1 MKNFKLNI
9 ENFNAEK
16 IDRNQQKSI
25 RGGDDTTTTTTPTVS
40 ATNTSNARADVDP
53 NRGGGGTHPL

>member
-1 MKNFKLNI
+1 MKNIKLNI
-9 ENFNAEK
+9 ENFKAEK

-25 RGGDDTTTTTTPTVS
+25 RGGDDTTAPPAVS
-40 ATNTSNARADVDP
+40 ATYTLNVQADVDP